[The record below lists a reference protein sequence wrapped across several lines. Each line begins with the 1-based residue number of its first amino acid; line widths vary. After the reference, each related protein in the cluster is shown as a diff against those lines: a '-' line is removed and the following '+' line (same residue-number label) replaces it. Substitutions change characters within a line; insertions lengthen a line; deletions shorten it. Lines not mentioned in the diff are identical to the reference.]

1 MPHSVADQACPV
13 TEAMKHVQE
22 LRVGFVHGVGSGST
36 TQLPDDVLI
45 QDHERLR
52 APTPLEAAGQRF
64 RAKAVVVVT
73 GSLPIPPASRGVT
86 SMFGQRLPFSAA

>member
-1 MPHSVADQACPV
+1 
-13 TEAMKHVQE
+13 MKHVQE